1 MILTNCDD
9 IIPTSVYFKIE
20 VGHKRR
26 FDLTDNFVSKIAAKI
41 HVSQSEVAALCPGY
55 DISWEGNQELE
66 NALWILGLDTNQNY
80 YLQEAVQHRNRMS
93 KLVTCGRY
101 YGEERLDQAWLDSG
115 YASKAAKD
123 KAKNC
128 RMLDELYRQ
137 KGLTED
143 VQEALE
149 AKDFYRDKQDD

>member
-1 MILTNCDD
+1 
-9 IIPTSVYFKIE
+9 
-20 VGHKRR
+20 
-26 FDLTDNFVSKIAAKI
+26 LTDNFVSKIAAKI
-41 HVSQSEVAALCPGY
+41 HVSESEVAALYPEY
-55 DISWEGNQELE
+55 DVSWNNSWNNSIKLE
-66 NALWILGLDTNQNY
+66 RALWELGLNTNCNY
-80 YLQEAVQHRNRMS
+80 HLQDVAQHRNRMG
-93 KLVTCGRY
+93 KIVTCGRY
-101 YGEERLDQAWLDSG
+101 YSDERTDPEWLSSG
-115 YASKAAKD
+115 YASKAAID